1 MKNNNFKFET
11 GRGFLSP
18 YLVVYAELIDVRPLA
33 RIESEEISEQSYLS
47 ARFEH
52 LLYILFGHNQLS
64 IKVSFEKISQM
75 NTNLLRSRV
84 KSNITSKY
92 TNLEDCIKQ

>member
-11 GRGFLSP
+11 SRGFLSP
-18 YLVVYAELIDVRPLA
+18 CLVVYAELIDVRPLA
-33 RIESEEISEQSYLS
+33 GIESEENSEQSYLS

-64 IKVSFEKISQM
+64 IKVSFERISQM
-75 NTNLLRSRV
+75 ITKKSRKILRNEV
-84 KSNITSKY
+84 I
-92 TNLEDCIKQ
+92 